1 MYSSAK
7 IDLLTCRAL
16 SDRIILRFNFHI
28 HVLGGLFISYNLLD
42 LHAVLGFFVKE
53 ISKEIK
59 HKCRE
64 TL

>member
-16 SDRIILRFNFHI
+16 SDSIILRFNFYI
-28 HVLGGLFISYNLLD
+28 HVLVGLFISYNLLD

-59 HKCRE
+59 HNYRE

>member
-16 SDRIILRFNFHI
+16 SERIILRLNFLYTCSCWTFHFVQSI
-28 HVLGGLFISYNLLD
+28 GYFTCCSW
-42 LHAVLGFFVKE
+42 FFRDE

-59 HKCRE
+59 HKCR
-64 TL
+64 